1 MASVVGPIS
10 AALKAVTGLLQNGAG
25 AISSA
30 LGLLAAPLL
39 AVSGT
44 AGALGPLVGGAGGES
59 AMQNA
64 HNTQS
69 DSASANVTNHADV
82 VVALEPSLAEAPA
95 MEVAAPK
102 AQLQFEQF
110 NGGAQLQF
118 EQFNGGVRHMRRSR
132 VKSSRV
138 LSPKRRSSSLKRTK
152 ASVKGRSKTRS
163 RARGTTK

>member
-1 MASVVGPIS
+1 MASVIGPIS

-59 AMQNA
+59 AMHNA

-102 AQLQFEQF
+102 S
-110 NGGAQLQF
+110 QLQF